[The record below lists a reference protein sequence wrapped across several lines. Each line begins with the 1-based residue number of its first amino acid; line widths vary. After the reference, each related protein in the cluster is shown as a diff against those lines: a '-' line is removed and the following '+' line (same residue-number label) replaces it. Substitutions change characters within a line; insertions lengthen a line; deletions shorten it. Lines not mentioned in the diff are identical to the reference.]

1 LVPGWKHARWVWM
14 IQWPYILFRCPRVT
28 ERLLGSILVHRILHE
43 VTMRFVGVISQ
54 VSIGVQKNRINPDLD
69 GMYDPS
75 LLDLGTA
82 SVGFGPLQKDQTA
95 VTRAF
100 DGQVRPRR
108 LSAAVLDMSSSH
120 IRQKP

>member
-1 LVPGWKHARWVWM
+1 METRSLGLDDSMALHFVQMPSSDRKIAWVN
-14 IQWPYILFRCPRVT
+14 PV
-28 ERLLGSILVHRILHE
+28 VHRILHE

-75 LLDLGTA
+75 LLDLGAA
-82 SVGFGPLQKDQTA
+82 SVGFRPLQKDQTA

-100 DGQVRPRR
+100 DSQVRPRR